1 MEARRETEVRWSPD
15 CRKWWSFRT
24 LVVLRRWRR
33 GPLLM
38 VSLRVSWKKRLW
50 HHWYPRGGIQGHRA
64 NKRPFRVRERGGAVD
79 SAHPSPPKF
88 SSWHSATGVCHPA
101 AQGMADQSGNI
112 ALSIAPLLG
121 PDVLGSP
128 TMPRATRSAASAPSA
143 ASWRSRA
150 VSRWSI

>member
-64 NKRPFRVRERGGAVD
+64 NKRPFRVRERGG
-79 SAHPSPPKF
+79 PSTPPSLPTEIFKL
-88 SSWHSATGVCHPA
+88 AQRDRGVPPRRA
-101 AQGMADQSGNI
+101 RLADQSGNI

-121 PDVLGSP
+121 RMSWGHLRCPGH
-128 TMPRATRSAASAPSA
+128 RARAASAPSA
-143 ASWRSRA
+143 ASWRS
-150 VSRWSI
+150 